1 MSEVLF
7 ISRDPLGGAI
17 TVQCAHPLIGIVV
30 SDPEGGDKTQPGC
43 IAGIILEK
51 TNRAALLDALR
62 QIADGTMAGVSLDSD
77 PIVVLAL
84 KDFAGNSLTVH
95 SWGGRAG
102 VVGLAVSGPG
112 VPTACSFV
120 LSDDLTKLIETLEPL
135 ADVED
140 LTEEEAFKA
149 AGGGL

>member
-7 ISRDPLGGAI
+7 TSRDPLGGAI

-30 SDPEGGDKTQPGC
+30 SDLEGSDKTQPGC

-51 TNRAALLDALR
+51 PNRAALLDALR
-62 QIADGTMAGVSLDSD
+62 QIADDTMAGVSLDSD
-77 PIVVLAL
+77 PTVVLTL

-95 SWGGRAG
+95 SWGGA
-102 VVGLAVSGPG
+102 VGLAVSGPG
-112 VPTACSFV
+112 APTACSFA
-120 LSDDLTKLIETLEPL
+120 LGDDITKLIETLEPL